1 MTSRSNSQDNKAA
14 VIRRLAAAARRRV
27 GKTRA
32 NAAARFV
39 RQYYGNMALEDL
51 ARESNENLLGA
62 ALSLW
67 SFLQTRSRGK
77 PKLRMFNPSVREH
90 GFESPHTII
99 EIVNDD
105 MPFLVDSVTG
115 ELNRH
120 GLTVHIVI
128 HPILRLGRGAAGK
141 LTDLVAK
148 RTPDDR
154 AAAESVMH
162 IEVDQQTAPE
172 VLRGILADLIKVL
185 GDVRAAVNDWPRMRS
200 RLAETLEHMDSMP
213 PPLEP
218 AEVEEAKA
226 FLRWIAVNHFTFL
239 GYREYAIASKGK
251 SQISVVPRTG
261 LGILRKSNIMVFV
274 ALKSGAAL
282 PPEIADFVR
291 KPTLLMLG
299 KANRRSTI
307 HRPVHLDTIG
317 IKLFDR
323 AGRVVGERLFI
334 GLFTSD
340 VYNESVR
347 GIPLV
352 RRKVDNI
359 VDRSGFPPQS
369 HNAKALLNILE
380 NLPRNE
386 LLQIG
391 EDALLAT
398 SLGVLRLQERQR
410 IKLFAHPDPY
420 GHYVSCLV
428 YAPRDRYGTEL
439 REIMQEIIEDGFGGV
454 VTAYYTQL
462 TDHPLA
468 RVQFIVKT
476 EPGVAAPRSIEE
488 IENRL
493 VQAGRDWGDDFRHH
507 LVQHHGEE
515 RGLIL
520 HRSHGEAF
528 PPAYREQFDVV
539 DAVADVAQVEV
550 ALETDSIGM
559 HLYRVPDSRD
569 DEIRFKLYHRHSP
582 LPLSDVLPMLENMG
596 LRVID
601 EVPHRITP
609 RDVDDEVW
617 LHDFG
622 LVTRSGA
629 AVDVEAVRELF
640 EVAFARIWSGAM
652 QNDGFNKLVLGV
664 GLSWRQVVILRAYCK
679 FLLQAAIPYSQAYME
694 ETLARNPAV
703 TRMIIDLFENL
714 FDPAAQDGGAK
725 SRCARLGQRIEKA
738 LEAVEVLDEDRILR
752 RFANAV
758 ESTLR
763 TNFYQRT
770 SDSAPK
776 SYLSFKLDSAS
787 IEELPLPR
795 PMVEIF
801 VHSPRVDAVHLRGGM
816 VARGGIRWS
825 DRRED
830 FRTEVLGLMKSQM
843 TKNAVIVP
851 FGAKGGFV
859 VKQPPPPGD
868 RAAALAEGIDCY
880 KTMMR
885 GLLDITDN
893 LKSGRI
899 EAPENVVRRDGD
911 DPYLVVA
918 ADKGTA
924 TFSDIANEIAAE
936 YGFWLGDAFA
946 SGGSVG
952 YDHKVMGITA
962 RGAWESVKRHF
973 RESGIDIQTTDFT
986 CIGIGD
992 MAGDVFGNGMLC
1004 SKHTKLVGAFNHMHI
1019 FIDPDPDPKATYRE
1033 RRRMFRMPRSSWMD
1047 HDSKLISKGGGVFA
1061 RSAKSIKITPQM
1073 RTVFDLPAKPAMPPN
1088 ELIRAMLKAPV
1099 DMLWLGGIGTFVKG
1113 RRESSAEVGDKANDA
1128 LRVDGAELR
1137 CKVVGEGANL
1147 GVTQI
1152 GRIEYAL
1159 NEGRINTDFIDNSAG
1174 VGCSDHEVNMKIL
1187 LGDAIGDNGL
1197 SMSQRNKLLVEMT
1210 DEVAELV
1217 LMDNYRQSMALTQ
1230 AEHQSVA
1237 MLDEHVRF
1245 IESLE
1250 RAGEL
1255 DRAVEFLPDDEG
1267 IDERRSAGLGF
1278 VRPELSVL
1286 LAYAKN
1292 SLFRELLDSDVPDD
1306 PHLTKDIG
1314 LYFPKAMRWRFAK
1327 HVPGHRLRR
1336 EITATYVANTVINR
1350 AGPSFI
1356 NDVKERTG
1364 APASEIARAYLICR
1378 QVFRMA
1384 ELWAG
1389 VESLDNSVPAETQTA
1404 MQLKVLQLIKRGVLW
1419 FLRSGLR
1426 PLAIDR
1432 TVAAFEPGVAALRTA
1447 LPQVLSPELQSEM
1460 DRQAE
1465 IYAGNRVPAGLAHA
1479 VASLD
1484 ALAPACDIVRIA
1496 AAGHFVPKDVAGVY
1510 YGLGAQFG
1518 FDWLRGASETL
1529 SGGSE
1534 WQRMAALAIFD
1545 DLYSHQTQLANR
1557 VLDDAGGPEVVGVV
1571 IDAWAA
1577 AHTAAVE
1584 RVHSIVAELRLATTV
1599 DLAMLAVANREI
1611 RTLISI

>member
-1 MTSRSNSQDNKAA
+1 LSPRKNDHKAA

-27 GKTRA
+27 AKAKADT
-32 NAAARFV
+32 AARFV
-39 RQYYGNMALEDL
+39 RQYYANVAPEDL
-51 ARESNENLLGA
+51 TGETAENLLGA
-62 ALSLW
+62 VLSVW
-67 SFLQTRSRGK
+67 SFMQTRSGAK
-77 PKLRMFNPSVREH
+77 PKIRVFNPSVREH

-120 GLTVHIVI
+120 GLTVQIVI
-128 HPILRLGRGAAGK
+128 HPVLWISRGKAGK
-141 LTDLVAK
+141 LTDLAAK
-148 RTPDDR
+148 RTQDGG

-162 IEVDQQTAPE
+162 IEVNQQTAPE
-172 VLRGILADLIKVL
+172 VLRGIHADLVNVL
-185 GDVRAAVNDWPRMRS
+185 GDVRAAVNDWPRMR
-200 RLAETLEHMDSMP
+200 RRIAETLDDLDSVP

-218 AEVEEAKA
+218 AQVEEARA
-226 FLRWIAVNHFTFL
+226 FLRWIADNHFTFL
-239 GYREYAIASKGK
+239 GYREYAIASTKN
-251 SQISVVPRTG
+251 SRISVVPGTG
-261 LGILRKSNIMVFV
+261 LGILRKSDFTVFD
-274 ALKSGAAL
+274 ALKDNAAL
-282 PPEIADFVR
+282 PIEIADFIR

-299 KANRRSTI
+299 KANRRSTV

-317 IKLFDR
+317 IKLFNR
-323 AGRVVGERLFI
+323 AGRVVGERLFA

-340 VYNESVR
+340 VYNEGAR

-359 VDRSGFPPQS
+359 VSRSGFPPQS

-380 NLPRNE
+380 TLPRDE
-386 LLQIG
+386 LLQVG
-391 EDALLAT
+391 DDALLAT
-398 SLGVLRLQERQR
+398 SLGVLQLQERQR
-410 IKLFAHPDPY
+410 IKLFVHPDPY

-428 YAPRDRYGTEL
+428 YAPRDRYDTKL
-439 REIMQEIIEDGFGGV
+439 RGVMQEILAEGFGGV

-462 TDHPLA
+462 TDAPLA
-468 RVQFIVKT
+468 RVQIIVKT
-476 EPGVAAPRSIEE
+476 EPGVAAPQSVEE
-488 IENRL
+488 MEKRL
-493 VQAGRDWGDDFRHH
+493 VEAGRDWADDFCHH
-507 LVQHHGEE
+507 LILQHGEE
-515 RGLIL
+515 RGLVL
-520 HRSHGEAF
+520 HQSHGDAF
-528 PPAYREQFDVV
+528 PSAYREQFDVI
-539 DAVADVAQVEV
+539 DAVADVVQIEA
-550 ALETDSIGM
+550 ALRTDGIGM
-559 HLYRVPDSRD
+559 HLYRAGDSRA
-569 DEIRFKLYHRHSP
+569 DEIRFKMYHRHSP

-609 RDVDDEVW
+609 RDADHEVW
-617 LHDFG
+617 IHDFG
-622 LVTRSGA
+622 LVIRTGA
-629 AVDVEAVRELF
+629 AVDVEAVKEVF
-640 EVAFARIWSGAM
+640 EDAFARIWSGEM

-664 GLSWRQVVILRAYCK
+664 GLSWRQVVILRAYCR
-679 FLLQAAIPYSQAYME
+679 FLLQAAIPYSQSYME
-694 ETLARNPAV
+694 ETLEGNPAV
-703 TRMIIDLFENL
+703 TRMIVDLFGNL
-714 FDPAAQDGGAK
+714 FDPAAQDSGAK
-725 SRCARLGQRIEKA
+725 SRCARLRQRIEKA

-770 SDSAPK
+770 NDGAPK
-776 SYLSFKLDSAS
+776 PYLSFKLDSGALDD
-787 IEELPLPR
+787 LPLPR
-795 PMVEIF
+795 PMVEVF
-801 VHSPRVDAVHLRGGM
+801 VHSPRVEAIHLRGGM

-830 FRTEVLGLMKSQM
+830 FRTEILGLMKSQM

-859 VKQPPPPGD
+859 LKQQPPPGD
-868 RAAALAEGIDCY
+868 RAAYQAEGIACY

-899 EAPENVVRRDGD
+899 EAPESVVRRDGD

-924 TFSDIANEIAAE
+924 TFSDIANEMAAE
-936 YGFWLGDAFA
+936 YGFWLDDAFA

-952 YDHKVMGITA
+952 YDHKAMGITA

-973 RESGIDIQTTDFT
+973 RELGEDIQSTDFT
-986 CIGIGD
+986 CLGVGD

-1004 SKHTKLVGAFNHMHI
+1004 SQHTKLVGAFNHMHI
-1019 FIDPDPDPKATYRE
+1019 FIDPDPDPRVSYRE
-1033 RRRMFRMPRSSWMD
+1033 RRRLFRMPRSSWTD
-1047 HDSKLISKGGGVFA
+1047 YNAKLISRGGGVFA

-1073 RTVFDLPAKPAMPPN
+1073 RIAFDLAAKPAMPPN

-1113 RRESSAEVGDKANDA
+1113 RHESSAEVGDKANDA
-1128 LRVDGAELR
+1128 LRIDGAELR

-1159 NEGRINTDFIDNSAG
+1159 AGGRINTDFIDNSAG

-1187 LGDAIGDNGL
+1187 FGDAIANNRL
-1197 SMSQRNKLLVEMT
+1197 TMPQRNKLLVEMT

-1217 LMDNYRQSMALTQ
+1217 LTDNYRQSMALTH

-1245 IESLE
+1245 MESLE
-1250 RAGEL
+1250 RTGEL
-1255 DRAVEFLPDDEG
+1255 DRAVEFLPDDEK

-1292 SLFRELLDSDVPDD
+1292 SLFSELLESDVPDD
-1306 PHLTKDIG
+1306 PHLTNDLG
-1314 LYFPKAMRWRFAK
+1314 LYFPKAMRRRFAEF
-1327 HVPGHRLRR
+1327 VSGHRLQR

-1364 APASEIARAYLICR
+1364 ASASEIARAYLICR
-1378 QVFRMA
+1378 RVFHMA

-1389 VESLDNSVPAETQTA
+1389 VESLDNSVPAEIQTA
-1404 MQLKVLQLIKRGVLW
+1404 MQLKVLNLIKRGTLW

-1432 TVAAFEPGVAALRTA
+1432 TVAAFEPGVAALRSA
-1447 LPQVLSPELQSEM
+1447 LPLVLSPELKSEI

-1465 IYAGNRVPAGLAHA
+1465 SYADNRVPADLARA

-1496 AAGHFVPKDVAGVY
+1496 AAGHFAPKAVAHVY
-1510 YGLGAQFG
+1510 YALGARFG
-1518 FDWLRGASETL
+1518 FDWLRAAADTL
-1529 SGGSE
+1529 TSGSE
-1534 WQRMAALAIFD
+1534 WQHKAALAIFD

-1557 VLDDAGGPEVVGVV
+1557 VLDDAGGPEVVDVV
-1571 IDAWAA
+1571 VDAWAA
-1577 AHTAAVE
+1577 AHTAPVD
-1584 RVHSIVAELRLATTV
+1584 RVHSIVAELRMASAV

-1611 RTLISI
+1611 RTLISA